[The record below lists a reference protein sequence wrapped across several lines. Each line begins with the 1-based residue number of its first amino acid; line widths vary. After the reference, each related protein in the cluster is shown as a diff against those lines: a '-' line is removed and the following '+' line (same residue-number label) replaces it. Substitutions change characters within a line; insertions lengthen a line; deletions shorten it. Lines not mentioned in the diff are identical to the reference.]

1 MHVWALL
8 LANDGRADLTL
19 GFSFEFELT
28 GDALTSFTS
37 RLFREE
43 VSRFPEITRNVAF
56 IASNTID
63 SLKLIVD
70 ELWDSFLI
78 IFTFFLSKQKFIVL
92 LVIQNINLLWD
103 LLLILSNII
112 ATDLTQI
119 MLKQILH
126 TCFRNYPSMLFENFC
141 LFTPSYRLSP
151 SWQIIFL
158 WSKVKRCLR
167 LTTYCGIVNFIG
179 TLLFSIEFLL

>member
-1 MHVWALL
+1 

-70 ELWDSFLI
+70 EL
-78 IFTFFLSKQKFIVL
+78 
-92 LVIQNINLLWD
+92 
-103 LLLILSNII
+103 
-112 ATDLTQI
+112 
-119 MLKQILH
+119 
-126 TCFRNYPSMLFENFC
+126 
-141 LFTPSYRLSP
+141 
-151 SWQIIFL
+151 
-158 WSKVKRCLR
+158 
-167 LTTYCGIVNFIG
+167 
-179 TLLFSIEFLL
+179 